1 MRLTSIKSL
10 AAPLLALALCAT
22 GCGVFEPTPSDMGV
36 PQDMSAMDMA
46 EDAPADMPDMSNAK
60 IEVGDVCNAPDDCVT
75 GASCVS
81 ASGIF
86 RCMSNCQQ
94 PGRICGGGEVCT
106 SIGGAGAVCYLGGDV
121 PRHESCESNPQC
133 EKGNLCFGADG
144 EKYCLAAC
152 YGPDPDCPGG
162 EVCVSSASGR
172 GYCRGEVGRSCEVS
186 GSVCDS
192 SGLQCSSELGGA
204 FDAFFPTPA
213 CTAPCSVDEDCGP
226 GAACREIDN
235 DGEGSVTRA
244 CLDVCE
250 EDSDCR
256 FNLGEKCWAPIECP
270 TSGDPALCNELTDGK
285 SICLALP

>member
-1 MRLTSIKSL
+1 MRLKSITSHIASFTV
-10 AAPLLALALCAT
+10 LALCVQ
-22 GCGVFEPTPSDMGV
+22 GCGVFEPTPSDMGALA
-36 PQDMSAMDMA
+36 DMSDMGTP
-46 EDAPADMPDMSNAK
+46 EDASADMPDMNGTK
-60 IEVGDVCNAPDDCVT
+60 IEVGKVCEAPNDCVA

-81 ASGIF
+81 ASGVF

-121 PRHESCESNPQC
+121 PRHSACESNPQC

-144 EKYCLAAC
+144 EKYCLEAC
-152 YGPDPDCPGG
+152 YGPDPDCEEG

-192 SGLQCSSELGGA
+192 SGLQCSSLLGGA
-204 FDAFFPTPA
+204 FSAFFTTPA
-213 CTAPCSVDEDCGP
+213 CTAPCSTDEDCGP
-226 GAACREIDN
+226 GAACRTIDE
-235 DGEGSVTRA
+235 DGEGNKTRA